1 MLFRSL
7 GRGYDDTDLE
17 LIGLSPSLSSKLRK
31 ISTIERYY
39 SWKQYREKMNDL
51 SMDNTH
57 LRAAAAGLE
66 FVNIPAERLLRK
78 YDNIKAAMDNEHQ
91 LMKRVALGLGWSKW
105 SLNIKD
111 TETISGGK
119 SKSKSKTKTKTKTK
133 RK

>member
-1 MLFRSL
+1 
-7 GRGYDDTDLE
+7 
-17 LIGLSPSLSSKLRK
+17 
-31 ISTIERYY
+31 
-39 SWKQYREKMNDL
+39 MNDF
-51 SMDNTH
+51 SIDNTH

-111 TETISGGK
+111 SDFKPVFTPGKVRGKTSGKIRGK
-119 SKSKSKTKTKTKTK
+119 T
-133 RK
+133 R